1 MEKINKKKRSNF
13 SKIISRIYVSI
24 KENSLNTNLLFYI
37 SSIFEFTNMIIVIDI
52 IFNYKRQ
59 FKNIYYFLY
68 YISPIFYFEIFN
80 CKFNSKDNPEE
91 VNSEKYKYDQI
102 YKLGVE
108 EFNITPI
115 EQKDFYNY
123 KIVEIIIIIYIISA
137 FSVHLLKSEKC
148 IIKILK
154 KISFYSIY
162 FIYITF
168 FHIFILIFNRP
179 IYLQFSDN
187 YYDID
192 NPFIFLVIL
201 CIIYNISV
209 FYFYSIFI
217 YSFGRNET
225 FYFLESKLFL
235 CEFALGEIGCFLFV
249 IRLKIQFSILFQLI
263 WSIIFVY
270 DFKLRVDYFKNE
282 LHKSTNIK
290 ILFFI
295 KVLLFSIFIVR
306 FISVCLIKYLIENE
320 KIFKILEG
328 VLYILFVII
337 LYFYLSKNKKCINLS
352 SIKNYL
358 KKGDCQ
364 FFKGANQL
372 FSPLIKFFS
381 MRTNAN
387 RILEKYKEQFFE
399 KFKNDLKNYFCLS
412 NEDYKVLSNGNDSL
426 ISSFISVDLKQTG
439 INSATINTTTIN
451 FEKKEYTIILNILIE
466 LFNSFYDISKEKND
480 SFGKKAREILIY
492 NKVLLFFISDDKT
505 FRSVYY
511 LKKFI
516 YSKKYDNS
524 DLLINSIFKYLSY
537 YFKKIEKKND
547 ENSLEYLIYFNTLNI
562 EYLKIVKSFKDI
574 LKSFN
579 KSRKEI
585 IRIIDNQ
592 STLIG
597 NALDRIIS
605 LMEKSSDSIKIREQP
620 ENDKFKLIE
629 DIMFNANFDKSFE
642 FFDLNSLDTIVDKN
656 NYFLIIFQKGN
667 FIVKKAPLTYFEIT
681 GIKTSKLID
690 NPSINIFP
698 YLMRKSE
705 GKHIKINLLN
715 NKTIK
720 EETVLET
727 SEHYLATVKL
737 NYNLLPSYNGK
748 LYVVCIIE
756 TLHFPNDS
764 NYILMQSNGV
774 CIQYGIF
781 FKNYLGFNSQLK
793 RLNILTIFGIKDFN
807 VKKSYNQSFSI
818 NMSEILLNVKAHLV
832 KDSGC
837 QHSEITSILKKIK
850 ENFKNS
856 KMIKVE
862 FVLKRIYK
870 IKNDEIY
877 LMQILFSDLKLSII
891 QQKKLDIDSL
901 ESRYIQ
907 NPINGTSIT
916 ASHSGPS
923 ILSYK
928 ILRESAWNI
937 TNKKKE
943 NISIVKNAI
952 DRISFVYNLFLIIL
966 AILICVLIKI
976 FSTIFYNEY
985 IKMLVIRE
993 MNFSYF
999 INLFFIVNM
1008 IKLPESDVIFNIL
1021 DEKYKTE
1028 IEGYNISLGDYYKY
1042 LLEINA
1048 VELSTKNKYFKNNYT
1063 NIKKNSKTYKSL
1075 YETYFTILLHDGN
1088 KQEVNYYEAFDL
1100 PKNYFY
1106 ILSQIDG
1113 FYMDMPIFNYEDIS
1127 TSIIG
1132 LNENQQFLLCT
1143 TYNFFIFINQL
1154 NSVLNINKKRFKDA
1168 YNNYRI
1174 LMYVF
1179 FLGFLI
1185 FNLFSIF
1192 LLYLSIE
1199 ITNRKIYNIIDGI
1212 MKLTKKGKNY
1222 LEEKLK
1228 YIKLIIFNEIKCSH
1242 ALEKLKEINPNNKT
1256 NQSSLKNQVLLNS
1269 TGQEGEIN
1277 STIEDKDE
1285 EDMYLV
1291 RFNTNNKKSKYIFK
1305 AYLQTIKTLILLGM
1319 IYIIFLVI
1327 GFPIMSNYYK
1337 KINLKRKVTETVQDL
1352 QEIILGYYLEA
1363 RLSIYLNDTDLVY
1376 NLDLFGF
1383 ATNALFNN
1391 YTETK
1396 KLLTKENVKS
1406 TIEYMEIVNN
1416 DGYEGCEKILPNDQ
1430 YYSSLV
1436 SICQYEPLLQTR
1448 VETMISGFVNQIRS
1462 EFLSFNTSDR
1472 SSEDSMYYFHSQTFQ
1487 FNNLLL
1493 IIYFKNY
1500 LQDLE
1505 YSYILPQ
1512 LQNNINGLS
1521 NFLIIIFIIMVI
1533 TEIMY
1538 YIGSNIFILRTIS
1551 SALNDFKVLEKFF
1564 IYEDTNTKK

>member
-1 MEKINKKKRSNF
+1 MEKINKKKRSFF
-13 SKIISRIYVSI
+13 SKSISRIYVSI
-24 KENSLNTNLLFYI
+24 KENSLNTNLLVYI
-37 SSIFEFTNMIIVIDI
+37 SNIFEFTNMILVIDI
-52 IFNYKRQ
+52 IFNFKRQ

-68 YISPIFYFEIFN
+68 YISPTFYFEIFN
-80 CKFNSKDNPEE
+80 CKFTSKDNPEE
-91 VNSEKYKYDQI
+91 VNSDRYKYDQI
-102 YKLGVE
+102 YKLGVDK
-108 EFNITPI
+108 FNITPI

-123 KIVEIIIIIYIISA
+123 NIIEITIIFYII
-137 FSVHLLKSEKC
+137 FSFSIHLLKSEKC
-148 IIKILK
+148 IIRILK

-168 FHIFILIFNRP
+168 CPIFILMFNRP

-187 YYDID
+187 YYDIET
-192 NPFIFLVIL
+192 PFIFQVIL

-209 FYFYSIFI
+209 FYFYSIFM
-217 YSFGRNET
+217 YCFGRNET
-225 FYFLESKLFL
+225 YCFLESKLFL
-235 CEFALGEIGCFLFV
+235 CEFALVEIGCFLLV
-249 IRLKIQFSILFQLI
+249 IRLKIQFSIVFQLI
-263 WSIIFVY
+263 WSITFIY
-270 DFKLRVDYFKNE
+270 DFKIRAEFFKNE
-282 LHKSTNIK
+282 IHKSTNFK

-328 VLYILFVII
+328 ILFLLFLII
-337 LYFYLSKNKKCINLS
+337 LYFYLNKNNKCINLS
-352 SIKNYL
+352 SIKNSL
-358 KKGDCQ
+358 QKGHYD

-372 FSPLIKFFS
+372 FSPLTKFFS
-381 MRTNAN
+381 MSINTN

-399 KFKNDLKNYFCLS
+399 NYKDDLKNYFCLS

-426 ISSFISVDLKQTG
+426 ISSFISVDLKQSG
-439 INSATINTTTIN
+439 INSTSINTTTMNI
-451 FEKKEYTIILNILIE
+451 EKKEYIIILNILIE
-466 LFNSFYDISKEKND
+466 LFNSFYAISKERND
-480 SFGKKAREILIY
+480 TFGKMAREVLIY
-492 NKVLLFFISDDKT
+492 NKVLLYFISDDKT
-505 FRSVYY
+505 FRAVYY

-537 YFKKIEKKND
+537 HFKKIEKKND
-547 ENSLEYLIYFNTLNI
+547 ENSLEYLIYFNNLNI
-562 EYLKIVKSFKDI
+562 EYLKIVKYFKQI
-574 LKSFN
+574 LKSFT

-597 NALDRIIS
+597 NSLDRIIA

-656 NYFLIIFQKGN
+656 NYFLILFQKGN
-667 FIVKKAPLTYFEIT
+667 FIVKKAPLTYYEIT

-698 YLMRKSE
+698 YLMRKAE
-705 GKHIKINLLN
+705 GKHIKSNLLN
-715 NKTIK
+715 NKVIK

-748 LYVVCIIE
+748 LYIVCMIE
-756 TLHFPNDS
+756 NLHFPHDS
-764 NYILMQSNGV
+764 NYILMQTNGV
-774 CIQYGIF
+774 CIQYGTF
-781 FKNYLGFNSQLK
+781 FRNFLGFNSQLK

-807 VKKSYNQSFSI
+807 PKKSYNQSFSI
-818 NMSEILLNVKAHLV
+818 NMSEMLLNVKAHLV

-837 QHSEITSILKKIK
+837 QQNEITAILKKIK

-856 KMIKVE
+856 KTLKVE

-870 IKNDEIY
+870 IKSDEIY
-877 LMQILFSDLKLSII
+877 LMQVLFSDLKLSLI
-891 QQKKLDIDSL
+891 QQKKLEIESLDSQYL
-901 ESRYIQ
+901 K

-937 TNKKKE
+937 TNKKKG
-943 NISIVKNAI
+943 NISIVKTAI
-952 DRISFVYNLFLIIL
+952 DRISFIYNLFLIIL
-966 AILICVLIKI
+966 AILICIFIKI

-985 IKMLVIRE
+985 IRMIVIRE

-999 INLFFIVNM
+999 NNLFFIVNM
-1008 IKLPESDVIFNIL
+1008 IKLPDSESIYDVLN
-1021 DEKYKTE
+1021 ENYKNE

-1042 LLEINA
+1042 LFETNA
-1048 VELSTKNKYFKNNYT
+1048 VLLSTKNKYFKNNYT
-1063 NIKKNSKTYKSL
+1063 NIKKNSNTYKSL

-1088 KQEVNYYEAFDL
+1088 TQEVNYYEAFDL

-1113 FYMDMPIFNYEDIS
+1113 YYIEMPTLNYDDVPYL
-1127 TSIIG
+1127 IIK

-1143 TYNFFIFINQL
+1143 IYNFFIFTLQL
-1154 NSVLNINKKRFKDA
+1154 NSVLVISKKRFKDA

-1199 ITNRKIYNIIDGI
+1199 ITNGKIYKIIEGI
-1212 MKLTKKGKNY
+1212 LKLTKRSKNY
-1222 LEEKLK
+1222 FEEKLK
-1228 YIKLIIFNEIKCSH
+1228 YTKLIIFNEIKCSY
-1242 ALEKLKEINPNNKT
+1242 ALEKLKELNPNNKIK
-1256 NQSSLKNQVLLNS
+1256 QSSLKNQVLLNS

-1277 STIEDKDE
+1277 STKEDNDE
-1285 EDMYLV
+1285 EDMFLV
-1291 RFNTNNKKSKYIFK
+1291 KFNANNKKTKYSFK
-1305 AYLQTIKTLILLGM
+1305 AYIKTIKTLFLLGM
-1319 IYIIFLVI
+1319 IYIIFLIIV
-1327 GFPIMSNYYK
+1327 FPIMSNYYK
-1337 KINLKRKVTETVQDL
+1337 KINLKRQVTETVQDL
-1352 QEIILGYYLEA
+1352 QEIILGFYLQI
-1363 RLSIYLNDTDLVY
+1363 RLSIYLNDTELINGVDVL
-1376 NLDLFGF
+1376 GF

-1396 KLLTKENVKS
+1396 KLLTKENSES
-1406 TIEYMEIVNN
+1406 TIEYINMVNN
-1416 DGYEGCEKILPNDQ
+1416 DGYEGCEKILTYDQ
-1430 YYSSLV
+1430 YYFSLV
-1436 SICQYEPLLQTR
+1436 SICKIEPLLQTK
-1448 VETMISGFVNQIRS
+1448 VETMISGYVNQIRS
-1462 EFLSFNTSDR
+1462 EFLSFKTSDR
-1472 SSEDSMYYFHSQTFQ
+1472 TSEESMVYFHSETFQ

-1512 LQNNINGLS
+1512 LQNNINGLL
-1521 NFLIIIFIIMVI
+1521 NFLIVIFFIMVI

-1538 YIGSNIFILRTIS
+1538 YIGSNMFILRKIS

-1564 IYEDTNTKK
+1564 TYEDNNTKK

>member
-1 MEKINKKKRSNF
+1 M
-13 SKIISRIYVSI
+13 ISRIYVSI
-24 KENSLNTNLLFYI
+24 KENSLNTNILFYI

-52 IFNYKRQ
+52 IFNYKRE
-59 FKNIYYFLY
+59 FKNIYYFIY

-80 CKFNSKDNPEE
+80 CKITPKDNPEE
-91 VNSEKYKYDQI
+91 VNSDRYKYDQI
-102 YKLGVE
+102 YKLGVD
-108 EFNITPI
+108 EFKITPI

-123 KIVEIIIIIYIISA
+123 KLIEIIIIFYIIFA
-137 FSVHLLKSEKC
+137 FSVHLLSSEKC
-148 IIKILK
+148 INKILK
-154 KISFYSIY
+154 KICFYSIY
-162 FIYITF
+162 YIYITF
-168 FHIFILIFNRP
+168 YHVFILIFNRP

-192 NPFIFLVIL
+192 TSFISLVFLS
-201 CIIYNISV
+201 IIYNITV
-209 FYFYSIFI
+209 FYFYTIFI
-217 YSFGRNET
+217 YCFGRNET
-225 FYFLESKLFL
+225 YYFLESKLFL
-235 CEFALGEIGCFLFV
+235 CEFALGEIGCFLLV
-249 IRLKIQFSILFQLI
+249 IRLKIQFSILFQLM
-263 WSIIFVY
+263 WSIIFIY
-270 DFKLRVDYFKNE
+270 DFKIRAEYFKNE
-282 LHKSTNIK
+282 LHKSTHQR
-290 ILFFI
+290 ILFFM
-295 KVLLFSIFIVR
+295 KVLTFSIFIVR

-328 VLYILFVII
+328 VLFLLFVII
-337 LYFYLSKNKKCINLS
+337 LYFYLNKNKKCQNLS

-358 KKGDCQ
+358 QKGDCK
-364 FFKGANQL
+364 FFIGANQL
-372 FSPLIKFFS
+372 FSPLMKFFS
-381 MRTNAN
+381 MRTNTN

-399 KFKNDLKNYFCLS
+399 NYKDDLKNYFCLS

-426 ISSFISVDLKQTG
+426 ISSFISVDLKQNGRNT
-439 INSATINTTTIN
+439 TTTNTTTIN
-451 FEKKEYTIILNILIE
+451 YEKKEYNIILNILID
-466 LFNSFYDISKEKND
+466 LFNHFYSISKEKND
-480 SFGKKAREILIY
+480 TFGKMTREILIY

-505 FRSVYY
+505 FRAVYY

-537 YFKKIEKKND
+537 LFKKIEKKND

-562 EYLKIVKSFKDI
+562 EYLKIVKCFKQI

-585 IRIIDNQ
+585 IRIIDTQ
-592 STLIG
+592 SELIG
-597 NALDRIIS
+597 NALDKIIA

-656 NYFLIIFQKGN
+656 NYFLIKFQKGN
-667 FIVKKAPLTYFEIT
+667 FIVKKAPLTYSELT
-681 GIKTSKLID
+681 SIKTSKLID

-705 GKHIKINLLN
+705 GKYIKSNLLN

-737 NYNLLPSYNGK
+737 NYNLLPSFNGK

-756 TLHFPNDS
+756 TLNFPNDS

-781 FKNYLGFNSQLK
+781 FRNYLGFNSQLK
-793 RLNILTIFGIKDFN
+793 RLNILIIFGIKDFD
-807 VKKSYNQSFSI
+807 VKKAYNQSFSI
-818 NMSEILLNVKAHLV
+818 NMSEMLLNVKAHLV

-837 QHSEITSILKKIK
+837 QHNEITSILKKIK

-856 KMIKVE
+856 KIIKVE
-862 FVLKRIYK
+862 FVLKKIYK

-877 LMQILFSDLKLSII
+877 LMQILFTDLKLSII
-891 QQKKLDIDSL
+891 QQKKLEIDSL
-901 ESRYIQ
+901 GSAYIQ

-943 NISIVKNAI
+943 NMSIARTAI

-966 AILICVLIKI
+966 AILICFLIKI

-993 MNFSYF
+993 MNISYF
-999 INLFFIVNM
+999 NNLFFAVNM
-1008 IKLPESDVIFNIL
+1008 IKLPNSDEIYDIL
-1021 DEKYKTE
+1021 NQYYEGE

-1042 LLEINA
+1042 LLETNA
-1048 VELSTKNKYFKNNYT
+1048 VLLSTKNKYFKNNYT

-1075 YETYFTILLHDGN
+1075 YENNFNIILHDGN
-1088 KQEVNYYEAFDL
+1088 IQNVNYYEAFDL

-1113 FYMDMPIFNYEDIS
+1113 FYMEMPIINYNDVPS
-1127 TSIIG
+1127 SINK

-1143 TYNFFIFINQL
+1143 AFNFFILITQL
-1154 NSVLNINKKRFKDA
+1154 NSVLVVSKKRFKDA

-1199 ITNRKIYNIIDGI
+1199 ITNRKLYNIANGI
-1212 MKLTKKGKNY
+1212 IKLTKRGKNY

-1242 ALEKLKEINPNNKT
+1242 ALDKLKEINPNNKVK
-1256 NQSSLKNQVLLNS
+1256 QSSLKNQVLLNS
-1269 TGQEGEIN
+1269 TDQEHEIN
-1277 STIEDKDE
+1277 STREDNDE

-1291 RFNTNNKKSKYIFK
+1291 RFNTNNKKSNYIFK
-1305 AYLQTIKTLILLGM
+1305 AYFETIRTLILLGM
-1319 IYIIFLVI
+1319 IYIIFLLI
-1327 GFPIMSNYYK
+1327 GFPIISNYYK
-1337 KINLKRKVTETVQDL
+1337 KINIKRKETETVQDL
-1352 QEIILGYYLEA
+1352 QEIILGYYLES
-1363 RLSIYLNDTDLVY
+1363 RLSIYLNDTDLV
-1376 NLDLFGF
+1376 NDIDVFGF
-1383 ATNALFNN
+1383 ALNSLFNN

-1396 KLLTKENVKS
+1396 KLLTKENIQS
-1406 TIEYMEIVNN
+1406 TIDYMNMVNN
-1416 DGYEGCEKILPNDQ
+1416 DGYEGCEKILPYDK
-1430 YYSSLV
+1430 YHFSLV
-1436 SICQYEPLLQTR
+1436 SICKIEPLLQTK

-1472 SSEDSMYYFHSQTFQ
+1472 SSEDSMYYFHSKTFQ

-1512 LQNNINGLS
+1512 LQNNINGLL

-1538 YIGSNIFILRTIS
+1538 YIGSNIFILRKIS
-1551 SALNDFKVLEKFF
+1551 YALNDFKVLEKFF
-1564 IYEDTNTKK
+1564 KYEDTKK